1 MRLGTFRR
9 PDAHDLRPAVFVGN
23 DSVLDLVSAAR
34 LLENRGTIAGSPDQ
48 LRALEACGD
57 GAWLAH
63 DGIAWVRR
71 LVAAHDGL
79 SDAEKTLLPLNSV
92 RIGPPITRPGKFIA
106 AGRNYGQHLRESQA
120 IWAARGHK
128 VVGATFPTAFVKFG
142 SAIIATDESIQIP
155 TNVEAVDYEIELVV
169 VIGRSIRDVPVERA
183 LECVAGYTICNDVGA
198 RHIQKQEMEHQ
209 IGLVMS
215 KNFPTFAP
223 LGPWI
228 VTADEITEPQALML
242 TLKVNGE
249 VRQHASTQDMI
260 FSVAT
265 LVSYWSRLGLEP
277 GDMISTGTPSG
288 VALAMPEPERYY
300 LKAGDLVEATID
312 KIGTLRNLVKG

>member
-9 PDAHDLRPAVFVGN
+9 PDDPDLRPAAFVGN
-23 DSVLDLVSAAR
+23 DSVLDLLSAAH
-34 LLENRGTIAGSPDQ
+34 LLESRGTFVGSRDQ
-48 LRALEACGD
+48 LHALGACGD

-63 DGIAWVRR
+63 DGIALVRR
-71 LVAAHDGL
+71 LVTAHDGL
-79 SDAEKTLLPLNSV
+79 RGAEKQLLPLNSV
-92 RIGPPITRPGKFIA
+92 RIGPPIARPGKFIA

-120 IWAARGHK
+120 IWAARGRK
-128 VVGATFPTAFVKFG
+128 VVGATFPTAFVKFP
-142 SAIIATDESIQIP
+142 SAIVATEEAIHIP
-155 TNVEAVDYEIELVV
+155 ANVEAVDYEIELVV
-169 VIGRSIRDVPVERA
+169 VIGRSIRDVPLDTA
-183 LECVAGYTICNDVGA
+183 LDHVAGYTICNDVGA

-228 VTADEITEPQALML
+228 VTADEITEPQALTL
-242 TLKVNGE
+242 TLTVNGE

-288 VALAMPEPERYY
+288 VALAMPEPDRYY
-300 LKAGDLVEATID
+300 LKPGDLVEATID
-312 KIGTLRNLVKG
+312 KIGTLRNVVTA